1 MNQKSKLLNLALPQ
15 PQNGSVALENEFTTL
30 GVTSFVKMKR
40 GSPKISEVLSSS
52 KILRATLRMLFLD
65 STNLVLVSISNYQE
79 TLVRESVY
87 ASA

>member
-15 PQNGSVALENEFTTL
+15 PQNGSVALENEFTT
-30 GVTSFVKMKR
+30 FVKMKR

-79 TLVRESVY
+79 PLVRESVY